1 MLWRRRLTA
10 LAYEFPDIEL
20 MLLADGSAWSLQP
33 RDGLHATTVLG
44 ALSLHKECMWDSSHP
59 GGAARLSIAIGV
71 YIMFYEYFCFHF
83 LAM

>member
-1 MLWRRRLTA
+1 M
-10 LAYEFPDIEL
+10 EFTTK
-20 MLLADGSAWSLQP
+20 GW
-33 RDGLHATTVLG
+33 ATFNHSITMGIPEGQKLKTEAIYVLG
-44 ALSLHKECMWDSSHP
+44 TLSLHKECNGDSSHP